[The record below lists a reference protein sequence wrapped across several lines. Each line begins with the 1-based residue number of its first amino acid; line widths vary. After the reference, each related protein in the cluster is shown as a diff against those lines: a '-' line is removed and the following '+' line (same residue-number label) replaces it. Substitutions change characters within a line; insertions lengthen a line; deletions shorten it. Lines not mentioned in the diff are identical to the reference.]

1 MSQTASVAWQTP
13 TATDNSGTVTVSQ
26 TKGAAPGSSFQLG
39 LTEIRYK
46 AIDANG
52 NQSPECIFFVSV
64 EGIFI
69 NSSIIFFFFYKLP
82 LLYNSIYDIVEIVCD
97 PPLIADKYLFYQCP
111 DGYMYGSTCQ
121 LKCMGSFPLI
131 GNETITCERNN
142 SFTPTRGY
150 WDMGEFQPY
159 CLSKMYSLFSLL
171 GIYPLKIMHSFKKLS
186 MLF

>member
-1 MSQTASVAWQTP
+1 MEVHNFFEKKPKRNNFNFFFILDTEAPEILNCPQTRYAYTDKMIQTASVTWQTP

-69 NSSIIFFFFYKLP
+69 NSSIIFFFYA
-82 LLYNSIYDIVEIVCD
+82 N
-97 PPLIADKYLFYQCP
+97 CP
-111 DGYMYGSTCQ
+111 
-121 LKCMGSFPLI
+121 
-131 GNETITCERNN
+131 
-142 SFTPTRGY
+142 
-150 WDMGEFQPY
+150 
-159 CLSKMYSLFSLL
+159 
-171 GIYPLKIMHSFKKLS
+171 
-186 MLF
+186 